1 MSNTTKKVLPP
12 NQPVLL
18 EQETIQLLIE
28 KLKAL
33 KEVDE
38 LYLTDWDNDSATED
52 RLSIAKSYIESGE
65 LINYLKS
72 KLD

>member
-1 MSNTTKKVLPP
+1 MSNTTKKVLTP

-18 EQETIQLLIE
+18 EKETIQLLIE

-38 LYLTDWDNDSATED
+38 LYLTDWDKDEATED